1 MFDLYGTERL
11 LNWKQFRDSIETSND
26 PFDAVAEFWSH
37 APFVN
42 TFLDPQKPNTWPDP
56 WRLVIDGK
64 MDELAICLGMLYT
77 IKLTQ
82 RFMAAPCEIHMSMP
96 SKDHDPQ
103 FFLVADNSVL
113 NYEPRIAHSKAVLD
127 QFQTDIIWAGTALP
141 INIK

>member
-1 MFDLYGTERL
+1 MFDQYGTERL
-11 LNWKQFRDSIETSND
+11 LTWKQFRDSIETSND
-26 PFDAVAEFWSH
+26 PFGDVAEFWSH

-42 TFLDPQKPNTWPDP
+42 TFLDPRKPNTWPDP

-64 MDELAICLGMLYT
+64 MDGLAICLGMLYT

-113 NYEPRIAHSKAVLD
+113 NYEPRVAHSKVVLD
-127 QFQTDIIWAGTALP
+127 QLKTDIIWSGIALP
-141 INIK
+141 INIT

>member
-82 RFMAAPCEIHMSMP
+82 RFMKTNCEIHTSMLP
-96 SKDHDPQ
+96 NEKSPKY
-103 FFLVADNSVL
+103 FLVVDHSKVL
-113 NYEPRIAHSKAVLD
+113 NLEYKNVVDFDKLSGVQTNMVWQLD
-127 QFQTDIIWAGTALP
+127 DSL
-141 INIK
+141 

>member
-11 LNWKQFRDSIETSND
+11 LTWKQFRDSIEISND
-26 PFDAVAEFWSH
+26 PFGDVAEFWSH

-64 MDELAICLGMLYT
+64 MDGLAICLGMLYT

-82 RFMAAPCEIHMSMP
+82 RFMKTKCEIHTSILP
-96 SKDHDPQ
+96 KEKSPRYI
-103 FFLVADNSVL
+103 LVVDNSKVL
-113 NYEPRIAHSKAVLD
+113 NLEYKNVVDFDRLD
-127 QFQTDIIWAGTALP
+127 GVQTNMVWKIENSL
-141 INIK
+141 